1 MAFPFDP
8 KSDPYFLKP
17 FNPQNFDGNRVHD
30 VERGSQSGFLFRIDP
45 QPGGR
50 VVILVQSA
58 AKPDWSYAFQNAD
71 FLLRDFLAAPP
82 HMVEYDPTYQSGD
95 RLRFRIRIAL
105 SAKKKVSTAGLD
117 LRKCKETKDKYGR
130 QKSQSKRVALTW
142 EKNQNP
148 EDVIRVWFANKGHD
162 GGFAIDT
169 QAFRAVQIGWGNGIK
184 PDGPSRGGNGNS
196 NRHHLRFR
204 SALLDGTLTVTDAD
218 RFRSTLVQGVGSGK
232 AFGFGLLSVA
242 PCALLPPAAS

>member
-1 MAFPFDP
+1 MAFPSNP
-8 KSDPYFLKP
+8 QSDPQFLRP
-17 FNPQNFDGNRVHD
+17 FNPKHFDGKQVS
-30 VERGSQSGFLFRIDP
+30 SQRSADSGFLFRIDP

-82 HMVEYDPTYQSGD
+82 HMVEYDPSYHSGD
-95 RLRFRIRIAL
+95 RLRFRIRVAL
-105 SAKKKVSTAGLD
+105 SNKKKVSTAGVD
-117 LRKCKETKDKYGR
+117 LRKYKEANDKYGR
-130 QKSQSKRVALTW
+130 LKSQSKRVALTW
-142 EKNQNP
+142 EKDQNP
-148 EDVIRVWFANKGHD
+148 EDVIREWFTKKGHE

-169 QAFRAVQIGWGNGIK
+169 PAFRALQIGWGDGIK
-184 PDGPSRGGNGNS
+184 TDGPSMGGDRNS
-196 NRHHLRFR
+196 SRHHLKFR

-218 RFRSTLVQGVGSGK
+218 RFRITLVQGVGSGK

-242 PCALLPPAAS
+242 PCASHPPATS